1 MQPLRNA
8 GGFVS
13 VAFQDGREALRGHG
27 RNVAILPFVNFPKK
41 KIKTNTTNLNIQ
53 INAEYAYQVKID
65 LAHPHGSPRWL
76 NGILSISIVGANGPI
91 TDKTLTR

>member
-27 RNVAILPFVNFPKK
+27 RHVAILPFVNFSLKQFKK
-41 KIKTNTTNLNIQ
+41 KKNLNIQ

-91 TDKTLTR
+91 TDKRLTR